1 VSIAIPYKCAVT
13 DICRICSFEDLL
25 CSLQTVSKKY
35 PDINIKP
42 IRSLRNIVL
51 HPFHLVNVMQRR
63 HHFGQNPQQNN
74 DQALSDPS
82 SKPEV
87 QEALKWLAQVSIR
100 GTAFS
105 CYG

>member
-1 VSIAIPYKCAVT
+1 
-13 DICRICSFEDLL
+13 
-25 CSLQTVSKKY
+25 
-35 PDINIKP
+35 
-42 IRSLRNIVL
+42 
-51 HPFHLVNVMQRR
+51 MQRR